1 MDEDGWRGE
10 DEEWFDEEE
19 DADDGGEGDGGDDD
33 EVPLPG
39 VSPALSDMLGRLR
52 GHPMFE
58 FLAQLGGIVRPL
70 GAAGG
75 VGPGVAAAG
84 AFPVMPGGMGGMGG
98 LALPDALRVP
108 IPPQFG
114 GGGGGGAQTEVE
126 PEQFFRTLL
135 AMTGGLDGLGG
146 ATAAA
151 AAAAGVAVGTKRTP
165 EQVVAAQDAWL
176 EAQAAE
182 TARIQEDAEQ
192 LLAVPDSTPV
202 FVDVA
207 GVTAVKQQASSAA
220 VRAALKDAPF
230 VEALLQKM
238 AARAGSL
245 DAPLG
250 GPLLQKTVQLL
261 HG

>member
-1 MDEDGWRGE
+1 
-10 DEEWFDEEE
+10 
-19 DADDGGEGDGGDDD
+19 
-33 EVPLPG
+33 
-39 VSPALSDMLGRLR
+39 
-52 GHPMFE
+52 
-58 FLAQLGGIVRPL
+58 
-70 GAAGG
+70 
-75 VGPGVAAAG
+75 
-84 AFPVMPGGMGGMGG
+84 MGG
-98 LALPDALRVP
+98 LALLDALRVP
-108 IPPQFG
+108 IWPQFG

-146 ATAAA
+146 ATA

>member
-1 MDEDGWRGE
+1 MDEDGGGGE

-19 DADDGGEGDGGDDD
+19 DEDDGGEGDGGDDN

-58 FLAQLGGIVRPL
+58 FLAPLGGIVPPP

-84 AFPVMPGGMGGMGG
+84 AFPVMPGGMGG
-98 LALPDALRVP
+98 LALLDALRVP
-108 IPPQFG
+108 ISPQFG

-146 ATAAA
+146 ATA